1 MFHNMSAVFSHHV
14 FHHLIDDGA
23 LNSSSSEGKTETGT
37 RMEVATIRSD
47 CPPPTLLIQ
56 HNVTSLMRSV
66 DDLDSIILTSSLLTI
81 LVGTAGNIFVI
92 YVILSFRWRN
102 QRKIAQSTTATNDYI
117 LNLSVADLAFVLTL
131 PFFCYATVQG
141 HWPFGDAACRLTYA
155 VRETNCFASVYT
167 LVALSVDRYFAS
179 FARSRG
185 PHGLRTKRIT
195 RLTCAVIWIACGLI
209 TTPYFLYAKIVD
221 QPSQF
226 HNRSLCPA
234 TGGRPRTL
242 LATST
247 QQAPMSLPSLSRP
260 ICRFAWPGEQLHYKV
275 RFMLL

>member
-1 MFHNMSAVFSHHV
+1 MIQRNLSHHV

-23 LNSSSSEGKTETGT
+23 FEFGSSSEGDTETGT
-37 RMEVATIRSD
+37 GMDVATIRSD
-47 CPPPTLLIQ
+47 CPPPALLIQ

-92 YVILSFRWRN
+92 YVILSFRRRH
-102 QRKIAQSTTATNDYI
+102 QRKVAQSTSATNDYI

-195 RLTCAVIWIACGLI
+195 RLTCAAIWLACGLI
-209 TTPYFLYAKIVD
+209 TTPYFLYAKVVD
-221 QPSQF
+221 QPSQLQQQVTVPC
-226 HNRSLCPA
+226 N
-234 TGGRPRTL
+234 GR
-242 LATST
+242 
-247 QQAPMSLPSLSRP
+247 QA
-260 ICRFAWPGEQLHYKV
+260 
-275 RFMLL
+275 